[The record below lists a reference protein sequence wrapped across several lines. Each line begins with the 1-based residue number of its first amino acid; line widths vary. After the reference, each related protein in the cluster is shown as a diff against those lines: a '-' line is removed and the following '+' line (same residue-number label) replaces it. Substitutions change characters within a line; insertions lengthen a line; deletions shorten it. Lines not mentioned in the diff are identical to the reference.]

1 MGFFSTLTKHRV
13 VIVYGMK
20 LSLRKLLK
28 IFIHAQEPEGS
39 YYWGSDLFLWRK
51 KIITMVCLSLSIY
64 FQSYNSFPPVSI
76 YCAYCL
82 FMYVQISCCPL
93 RALNWS
99 INWIELNWIDIKFLL
114 LIHFRTNY
122 QRIRRKIASQIFHLC
137 LPCLGSVSMLEEC

>member
-1 MGFFSTLTKHRV
+1 MQATTYYISKVCVT
-13 VIVYGMK
+13 
-20 LSLRKLLK
+20 
-28 IFIHAQEPEGS
+28 IFGEWLIYVNILQQ
-39 YYWGSDLFLWRK
+39 YINTIYK
-51 KIITMVCLSLSIY
+51 CTCVCKCLSLSIY